1 MRLLTT
7 QVTSLEIREPPQTE
21 VPEPPCNE
29 PLAVTRVRDIRLDS
43 YRMLYR
49 ALGDAHHWT
58 SRLLPDDQLS
68 REIHNETT
76 RIFALLCDEIVAGW
90 FEIEMRPALREAR
103 IVHFGILPAFRG
115 RGFSDYLLS
124 KAIAVGFAEGAGRL
138 TLETNTLDHPAALPL
153 YRKHGFRPYAT
164 RRVQTPAIEAKTQA
178 AAKETT

>member
-7 QVTSLEIREPPQTE
+7 TVTSLDMCEPPRTE
-21 VPEPPCNE
+21 VPPPPCGE
-29 PLAVTRVRDIRLDS
+29 SLAVTRVRDIRLDS

-58 SRLLPDDQLS
+58 SRLLPDERLS
-68 REIHNETT
+68 REIHNDST
-76 RIFALLCDEIVAGW
+76 RIFVLLCDEIVAGW

-103 IVHFGILPAFRG
+103 IVHFGILPAYRG
-115 RGFSDYLLS
+115 RGFADYLLS
-124 KAIAVGFAEGAGRL
+124 KAIAAGFAEGARRL

-153 YRKHGFRPYAT
+153 YRKHGFRPYAK
-164 RRVQTPAIEAKTQA
+164 REVQTPAIETASRF

>member
-7 QVTSLEIREPPQTE
+7 QVISLEMRAPSQTE
-21 VPEPPCNE
+21 VPEPHSNE
-29 PLAVTRVRDIRLDS
+29 PLAVTRVHDIRLDS
-43 YRMLYR
+43 YRTLYR

-68 REIHNETT
+68 REIHHEST
-76 RIFALLCDEIVAGW
+76 RIFVLLCGEIVAGW
-90 FEIEMRPALREAR
+90 FEIEMRPSVREAR

-115 RGFSDYLLS
+115 RGFADYLLS

-153 YRKHGFRPYAT
+153 YRRHGFRPYAT
-164 RRVQTPAIEAKTQA
+164 RRVQTPAIETKTQPV
-178 AAKETT
+178 AKETT